1 MEDYI
6 IDIVLKMKPPVN
18 VKYDSESRLK
28 WRLQKAIDLTR
39 QEMLGLIKSY
49 EQNKRLNY
57 ERTNYSNSRY
67 SRNKRD

>member
-1 MEDYI
+1 MITYDYI
-6 IDIVLKMKPPVN
+6 VDIVFKMKPPID

-57 ERTNYSNSRY
+57 ERTNY
-67 SRNKRD
+67 

>member
-1 MEDYI
+1 MSDYI

-18 VKYDSESRLK
+18 VKYDSENRLK

-57 ERTNYSNSRY
+57 ERTNYSTSKQY
-67 SRNKRD
+67 